1 MTNNSSR
8 AAKGSNVV
16 TTTKAAGNAKRKG
29 PTKAERLRTNLAKAN
44 ASAAKAMPSADFAK
58 LSVDL
63 VMASKRNDGAAR
75 TLAHWMNHQFAEPM
89 KAFRCHW
96 SAFTPANCRSDNE
109 KAVLARIEG
118 YRKEVQELAL
128 VKGLSNT
135 NKPWSDMK
143 RISFEVF
150 AGGTKRERVGQ
161 PLDKRQK
168 ETLVKLY
175 KACMKEERPTDEE
188 LAVNDAIGRL
198 LATTF
203 KVDLSTLA

>member
-1 MTNNSSR
+1 MRNIN
-8 AAKGSNVV
+8 
-16 TTTKAAGNAKRKG
+16 TKAAANANNNAKRKG
-29 PTKAERLRTNLAKAN
+29 PTKAERLRNNLVKAN
-44 ASAAKAMPSADFAK
+44 ASATKALPSADFVK

-75 TLAHWMNHQFAEPM
+75 TMAHWMNQEFAEPM

-118 YRKEVQELAL
+118 YRKEVQALAL
-128 VKGLSNT
+128 AKGLSNT

-143 RISFEVF
+143 RIALDVF
-150 AGGTKRERVGQ
+150 SGGTKRERVGQ

-168 ETLVKLY
+168 ETLMKLY
-175 KACMKEERPTDEE
+175 KACMKEERPTEDE
-188 LAVNDAIGRL
+188 LAVNDVIGRL

-203 KVDLSTLA
+203 KIDLSTLA